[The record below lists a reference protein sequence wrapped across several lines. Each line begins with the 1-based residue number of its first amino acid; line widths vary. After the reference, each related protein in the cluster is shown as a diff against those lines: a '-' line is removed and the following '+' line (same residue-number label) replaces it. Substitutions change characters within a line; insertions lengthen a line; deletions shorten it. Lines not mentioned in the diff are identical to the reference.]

1 MRKIQKFKKGKRLES
16 SPIILSDPRLYPKT
30 VFIPNTPPSPMRPG
44 IIVEDVPVREGMY
57 EDIRKPDT
65 PVYFRNSNGNLVT
78 KYVTDA
84 AGNKTYVDENGQGSY
99 LGQDNKYHY
108 YDTKYF
114 KAVPAGGNTRISTF
128 LGDTYD
134 YRPFSERIQGPL
146 ENLERNLELG
156 LGLASGAMLYTDA
169 APIVASSVASRGA
182 IPAAI
187 HAVKSALSKAMSK
200 EGIVN
205 AGKQILPFA
214 ALDMLASS
222 YNTNKPLKALVI
234 DSNSKEA
241 QQFVDFTK
249 DGSGNVT
256 WNWKPW
262 VLTALTKAN
271 PKFDRKLLTPE
282 NFAETMMFT
291 LNPDD
296 LTQEQLSAIISK
308 IPNIALSSN
317 TGEYYENNSMPWWG
331 RALAHVGVGAAQTA
345 PLYWR
350 HLIKDTSLLK
360 KLIGGAAWAIA
371 PQVLT
376 YYATKDT
383 DPTVNAQENDA
394 VTNTVYQK
402 YIDAYNRRV
411 REQKGRYSQS
421 SQTEELPEEVVE
433 ELPDT
438 TNIAPDSTKSNSVI
452 DSLRNV
458 YNNLKL

>member
-1 MRKIQKFKKGKRLES
+1 
-16 SPIILSDPRLYPKT
+16 
-30 VFIPNTPPSPMRPG
+30 MRPG

-65 PVYFRNSNGNLVT
+65 PVYFRDRNGNLVT

-99 LGQDNKYHY
+99 LRQDGKYYY
-108 YDTKYF
+108 YDTRNE
-114 KAVPAGGNTRISTF
+114 KAVPAGGNTRMATS
-128 LGDTYD
+128 LEDTND

-146 ENLERNLELG
+146 EDLARNLELG
-156 LGLASGAMLYTDA
+156 LGLTSGAMLFTDA

-187 HAVKSALSKAMSK
+187 HAVKSALSKAISK

-296 LTQEQLSAIISK
+296 LTQEQLGAIISK
-308 IPNIALSSN
+308 IPKIALSSN

-331 RALAHVGVGAAQTA
+331 RVLAHTGVGAVQAA

-350 HLIKDTSLLK
+350 SLIKDINPWK
-360 KLIGGAAWAIA
+360 KGIAGLAWTIA

-376 YYATKDT
+376 YYATKNT

-394 VTNTVYQK
+394 VTNAVYQK
-402 YIDAYNRRV
+402 YIDTYNRRI

-438 TNIAPDSTKSNSVI
+438 TNIAPDSTKTNSVI

-458 YNNLKL
+458 YSNLKL